1 MKLLDWLR
9 FRIATFFQGSQVN
22 AEIEEELRSHIQ
34 HCADDLERSG
44 LGRAEAERRARIEF
58 GGPEKY
64 KEECHEALGGNL
76 VETAIQDVRFSSRG
90 LRKSPGFTMAAVL
103 TLALAIGANAVVF
116 SIMNAFLLRPLNV
129 PRAQSLYGLWRSNEG
144 ISESYPDYLD
154 LRDRNRSFES
164 LVAYNITLAGL
175 DTGENTS
182 RDWVEET
189 SGNYFDALGL
199 QP

>member
-1 MKLLDWLR
+1 M
-9 FRIATFFQGSQVN
+9 
-22 AEIEEELRSHIQ
+22 
-34 HCADDLERSG
+34 
-44 LGRAEAERRARIEF
+44 
-58 GGPEKY
+58 
-64 KEECHEALGGNL
+64 
-76 VETAIQDVRFSSRG
+76 
-90 LRKSPGFTMAAVL
+90 
-103 TLALAIGANAVVF
+103 
-116 SIMNAFLLRPLNV
+116 
-129 PRAQSLYGLWRSNEG
+129 
-144 ISESYPDYLD
+144 SESYPDYLD